1 MKIIGQAAKT
11 AFYYKRDFK
20 DSPVW
25 DLNYKVK
32 CKSTEKELD
41 NYIKRSNFNFDKP
54 IAIIANKQFAGVG
67 QNGREWLSPLGG
79 IWISAAYPIFD
90 EKFMPE
96 IFSLSIANQ
105 LCEMFIE
112 NSIEVDLK
120 WPNDIFYGSR
130 KIIGF
135 LPRVITRGRETLYV
149 RVGIGMNLNN
159 KTPKEG
165 ISLLEA
171 TDRKNLCKYKWTS
184 KILKVICNAV
194 ENNSNKMNIIKKSNQ
209 FLNKKYLPKG
219 YDSSLWSIKYID
231 WNGDL
236 IMFHKK
242 NKSIKNMNLIFD

>member
-1 MKIIGQAAKT
+1 
-11 AFYYKRDFK
+11 
-20 DSPVW
+20 
-25 DLNYKVK
+25 
-32 CKSTEKELD
+32 
-41 NYIKRSNFNFDKP
+41 
-54 IAIIANKQFAGVG
+54 
-67 QNGREWLSPLGG
+67 
-79 IWISAAYPIFD
+79 
-90 EKFMPE
+90 
-96 IFSLSIANQ
+96 
-105 LCEMFIE
+105 
-112 NSIEVDLK
+112 
-120 WPNDIFYGSR
+120 
-130 KIIGF
+130 
-135 LPRVITRGRETLYV
+135 
-149 RVGIGMNLNN
+149 MNLNN